1 MNDLIIITGATS
13 GLGLEFAQLCAKDS
27 KRISI
32 IGRQLKVRLPK
43 DLQNYS
49 DQLVEFDLSEPGSLL
64 KDFKRD
70 INNNYDKVILVLNA
84 ATIEPLSKIDSIDLS
99 EFRRCFQVNF
109 FSNVEI
115 ICSLI
120 QAINLSLIELH
131 IVFISTGAT
140 DRQID
145 GWSAYSISKA
155 SMAKFLTHL
164 SHEFPKINVTIFDPG
179 VFSSKIQDRI
189 NYAKDHA
196 NRLPKHVDASVPAKK
211 LFALVTNL
219 LVK

>member
-1 MNDLIIITGATS
+1 MNELIIITGATS
-13 GLGLEFAQLCAKDS
+13 GLGLTFAQLCAKDS

-43 DLQNYS
+43 ELQSYC
-49 DQLVEFDLSEPGSLL
+49 DQLIEVDLSEQGSLM
-64 KDFKRD
+64 KEFETN
-70 INNNYDKVILVLNA
+70 INNNYSKIVLVLNA

-99 EFRRCFQVNF
+99 EFRKCFQVNF

-120 QAINLSLIELH
+120 QVIDLHLTELH
-131 IVFISTGAT
+131 IVLISTGAI
-140 DRQID
+140 DRQIE

-164 SHEFPKINVTIFDPG
+164 SHEFPKIKVTLFDPG
-179 VFSSKIQDRI
+179 VFSSKIQDKI
-189 NYAKDHA
+189 SYANGYTTK
-196 NRLPKHVDASVPAKK
+196 LPTHVDVFEPAKK
-211 LFALVTNL
+211 LFSLVSNL

>member
-1 MNDLIIITGATS
+1 MNELIIITGATS
-13 GLGLEFAQLCAKDS
+13 GLGLAFAQLCAKDS

-43 DLQNYS
+43 DLQNYCDHLIES
-49 DQLVEFDLSEPGSLL
+49 DLSEQSSLL
-64 KDFKRD
+64 KEFKTN
-70 INNNYDKVILVLNA
+70 INNNYDQVVLVLNA

-99 EFRRCFQVNF
+99 EFRKCFQVNF

-120 QAINLSLIELH
+120 QAINLRLTELH
-131 IVFISTGAT
+131 IVLISTGAT
-140 DRQID
+140 DRQIE

-164 SHEFPKINVTIFDPG
+164 SHEFPKIKISIFDPG
-179 VFSSKIQDRI
+179 VFSSKIQDKI
-189 NYAKDHA
+189 NYASDHA
-196 NRLPKHVDASVPAKK
+196 TRLPMHVDASVPAKK
-211 LFALVTNL
+211 LFALVSNL
-219 LVK
+219 LAK